1 MRLSLQEALARVPG
15 TRGER
20 FAVVFERGSLSV
32 EVYAPQG
39 TDPQSPHTRDEL
51 YIVARGQGTFVCG
64 KRSDQFGPGDFLFAP
79 AGAVHHFVDFTDDLS
94 VWVVFYGPEGG
105 ERPGVR
111 QVLGREE
118 RE

>member
-15 TRGER
+15 ARGER
-20 FAVVFERGSLSV
+20 FAAVFERGSLNV
-32 EVYAPQG
+32 EIYAPRG
-39 TDPQSPHTRDEL
+39 ADPQSPHSRDEL
-51 YIVARGQGTFVCG
+51 YIVAQGQGTFVCAD
-64 KRSDQFGPGDFLFAP
+64 RSDRFGPGDFLFAP
-79 AGAVHHFVDFTDDLS
+79 AGAVHRFVDFTDDLS

-111 QVLGREE
+111 QVLGRKE